1 MHAALGNPNPN
12 PRTLTPTLTC
22 ASARACAHPHLHLH
36 PNPGLT
42 PAVDVHFFVVP
53 IEERERLTANC
64 TTNIPGPQ
72 NSLGQFLQCS
82 QLATDEATLKFFK
95 LPPPEY
101 TTGFAASP
109 EFGDHA
115 IIGHGILVC
124 LETTPA
130 APIFTCMAPPRKP
143 RACMAP
149 LTAAS
154 PPPVASAMAL
164 LYSTRQTPARRKGY
178 GTGGSG
184 VCHRG
189 LEPWTSTCTSTLQA
203 GLLLTRLSLALD
215 RHCVSDPASAN
226 SKAGMGWLDCH
237 SQFLGGA
244 GIGPPGTVPLFTD
257 LNCTCP
263 FWDDGMTAILNVYD
277 GKVLGNEVMPT
288 LGHVKML
295 RPPPRQMCMS
305 HVRICVGSADAHGW
319 MGGWAAHLPRAYD
332 GPCSH

>member
-1 MHAALGNPNPN
+1 M
-12 PRTLTPTLTC
+12 
-22 ASARACAHPHLHLH
+22 HLH

-115 IIGHGILVC
+115 VVGHGILVC
-124 LETTPA
+124 LETYARRTHLH
-130 APIFTCMAPPRKP
+130 MHG
-143 RACMAP
+143 
-149 LTAAS
+149 AAS
-154 PPPVASAMAL
+154 EASRVHGAADCRLPLPVASAMAL
-164 LYSTRQTPARRKGY
+164 LYSTRPTPARRKGY
-178 GTGGSG
+178 GAGGSR

-226 SKAGMGWLDCH
+226 SKAGMGWLDCN

-263 FWDDGMTAILNVYD
+263 FWDDGMTTILNVYD

-305 HVRICVGSADAHGW
+305 HVRVRVGCADAHGW

>member
-22 ASARACAHPHLHLH
+22 ASALACAHPHLHLH

-130 APIFTCMAPPRKP
+130 APIFACMAPPRKP

-154 PPPVASAMAL
+154 PSQWRAPWHCFIQPGKHLLDAKDMAPGGVAYATEGSNPGLAPVLAHS
-164 LYSTRQTPARRKGY
+164 RQ
-178 GTGGSG
+178 
-184 VCHRG
+184 VC
-189 LEPWTSTCTSTLQA
+189 
-203 GLLLTRLSLALD
+203 
-215 RHCVSDPASAN
+215 
-226 SKAGMGWLDCH
+226 
-237 SQFLGGA
+237 
-244 GIGPPGTVPLFTD
+244 
-257 LNCTCP
+257 
-263 FWDDGMTAILNVYD
+263 Y
-277 GKVLGNEVMPT
+277 
-288 LGHVKML
+288 
-295 RPPPRQMCMS
+295 S
-305 HVRICVGSADAHGW
+305 HV
-319 MGGWAAHLPRAYD
+319 
-332 GPCSH
+332 

>member
-22 ASARACAHPHLHLH
+22 ASALACAHPHLHLH

-115 IIGHGILVC
+115 IVGHGILVC
-124 LETTPA
+124 
-130 APIFTCMAPPRKP
+130 
-143 RACMAP
+143 
-149 LTAAS
+149 
-154 PPPVASAMAL
+154 
-164 LYSTRQTPARRKGY
+164 
-178 GTGGSG
+178 
-184 VCHRG
+184 
-189 LEPWTSTCTSTLQA
+189 
-203 GLLLTRLSLALD
+203 
-215 RHCVSDPASAN
+215 
-226 SKAGMGWLDCH
+226 
-237 SQFLGGA
+237 
-244 GIGPPGTVPLFTD
+244 
-257 LNCTCP
+257 
-263 FWDDGMTAILNVYD
+263 
-277 GKVLGNEVMPT
+277 VLR
-288 LGHVKML
+288 L
-295 RPPPRQMCMS
+295 RPPHPSS
-305 HVRICVGSADAHGW
+305 HAWRRLGSLA
-319 MGGWAAHLPRAYD
+319 RAWRR
-332 GPCSH
+332 